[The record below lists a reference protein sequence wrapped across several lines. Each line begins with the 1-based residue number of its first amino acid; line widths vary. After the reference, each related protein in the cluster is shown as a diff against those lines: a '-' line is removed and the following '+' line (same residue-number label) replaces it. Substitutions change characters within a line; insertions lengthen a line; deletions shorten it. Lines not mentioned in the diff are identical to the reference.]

1 MLKNQVKAIELIFT
15 PQLLDTAAVCSVHK
29 TSVEDSESPVIP
41 AINTPCPAAP
51 KAVVL
56 PLEDLDVT
64 HEGIVPSSH
73 ELFPIAID
81 NITISQQVKL
91 REIVL
96 ECPVHIHTPA
106 AHIGFITTGHT
117 GQRIHAFD
125 AALTLKTLNWPID
138 IAEYSGLHLGPE
150 KQMKN
155 ACRECHKR
163 GGFYSEVVACN
174 HYASRNSA
182 TSDLTL
188 GRDSTLGNVDIW
200 GLERISMG
208 GYSVI
213 HIA

>member
-15 PQLLDTAAVCSVHK
+15 PQLLDTAAVCSVHI

-51 KAVVL
+51 KAAVL
-56 PLEDLDVT
+56 PLEDPDVP
-64 HEGIVPSSH
+64 HEDIVPSSH

-96 ECPVHIHTPA
+96 ECPVHIHTPT
-106 AHIGFITTGHT
+106 AHIGLITTGHT

-125 AALTLKTLNWPID
+125 AALTLKTLNWPIN

-150 KQMKN
+150 KQMQN

-163 GGFYSEVVACN
+163 CASNSEVVACN
-174 HYASRNSA
+174 HYAFRNSA
-182 TSDLTL
+182 TSDLIL
-188 GRDSTLGNVDIW
+188 GRDSMSGKCQYMGARKDLYG
-200 GLERISMG
+200 RI
-208 GYSVI
+208 
-213 HIA
+213 